1 MQALWNT
8 IFYQPIYNILILIV
22 NNVTFGDV
30 GFAIIIVTILVK
42 FVLYPLTK
50 KSIKS
55 QILMKRMEP
64 EIKQIKKDYPNKEEQ
79 AKKTFE
85 LYKKYG
91 TNPFSGCLV
100 VLIQLPVIFALY
112 YVFYKGLSL
121 DAGPIYS
128 FIAKPINI
136 HTNFLGFIEINS
148 KSALLAV
155 IAGLTQF
162 LQGYL
167 ASPIKPKV
175 EVIKESDIEE
185 KKSFQDEISGSMQMN
200 VKYILPLFIAFIS
213 WRISAAVALY
223 FVISNIF
230 TIVQEW
236 YIRRTLDNK

>member
-1 MQALWNT
+1 
-8 IFYQPIYNILILIV
+8 
-22 NNVTFGDV
+22 
-30 GFAIIIVTILVK
+30 
-42 FVLYPLTK
+42 
-50 KSIKS
+50 
-55 QILMKRMEP
+55 
-64 EIKQIKKDYPNKEEQ
+64 
-79 AKKTFE
+79 
-85 LYKKYG
+85 
-91 TNPFSGCLV
+91 
-100 VLIQLPVIFALY
+100 
-112 YVFYKGLSL
+112 L

-148 KSALLAV
+148 KSVLLAV

-175 EVIKESDIEE
+175 EVIKETDIEE